1 LIKKILEGG
10 VMVGKILK
18 YLAGMFL
25 IVLLLSCTK
34 IPEPIES
41 NLGMQELSLG
51 DTIPAQW
58 GNLVAV
64 TSANEYATYVQLWFQ
79 DKDGNVYVVG
89 YNVSKN
95 KFSLKFRSIKRK

>member
-1 LIKKILEGG
+1 
-10 VMVGKILK
+10 MVGKILK

-41 NLGMQELSLG
+41 NLGMQELLLG
-51 DTIPAQW
+51 NTIPAQW

-64 TSANEYATYVQLWFQ
+64 TSASDYGSYVQLWFQ
-79 DKDGNVYVVG
+79 DKDGNVYLVG
-89 YNVSKN
+89 YNVLKN
-95 KFSLKFRSIKRK
+95 KFALQYRSIKRK

>member
-1 LIKKILEGG
+1 
-10 VMVGKILK
+10 MVGKILK

-41 NLGMQELSLG
+41 NLGMQELPLG
-51 DTIPAQW
+51 NTLPAQW

-64 TSANEYATYVQLWFQ
+64 TSASEYPSYVQLWFQ
-79 DKDGNVYVVG
+79 DKDGNVYLVR
-89 YNVSKN
+89 YNIWKN
-95 KFSLKFRSIKRK
+95 KFGLKYKSIKRG